1 MVDEKR
7 AYTLIAKLENVEIRK
22 VEKVEK
28 PFKTKDGK
36 ENVIRYIDIIAD
48 DEDTNRIY
56 LKDKCMDNFEN
67 YKRGMVGTFTVRI
80 AIEDDG
86 FKKKTDITVRA
97 FEPNK

>member
-1 MVDEKR
+1 MVDDIR
-7 AYTLIAKLENVEIRK
+7 AYTLIAKIENGEIRK

-48 DEDTNRIY
+48 DDDLNRIY
-56 LKDKCMDNFEN
+56 LKDKCMDNLEK
-67 YKRGMVGTFTVRI
+67 YKRGMVGTFTLRI

>member
-1 MVDEKR
+1 MIDGIR
-7 AYTLIAKLENVEIRK
+7 AYTLFAKLENVEIRK

-56 LKDKCMDNFEN
+56 LKDKCMDKLVDEISAEL
-67 YKRGMVGTFTVRI
+67 K
-80 AIEDDG
+80 E
-86 FKKKTDITVRA
+86 
-97 FEPNK
+97 E